1 MNGCYRRFKAVRK
14 KLQQAQLYF
23 SYQYQ
28 GVAGE
33 GHNPK
38 VQAYKGSLHMIA
50 RTLWSF
56 RCKEWLLCCPT
67 RHGRLICASVHRHA
81 VQNLFDLSQA
91 WRLHARLNGIAV
103 QAT

>member
-1 MNGCYRRFKAVRK
+1 MLQALQSGQEKAATGTA
-14 KLQQAQLYF
+14 LFQL
-23 SYQYQ
+23 

-33 GHNPK
+33 GHIPK

-56 RCKEWLLCCPT
+56 RCKEWLLCCST

-81 VQNLFDLSQA
+81 VQNLFELS
-91 WRLHARLNGIAV
+91 
-103 QAT
+103 

>member
-1 MNGCYRRFKAVRK
+1 MLQALQSGQEKAATGTA
-14 KLQQAQLYF
+14 LFQL
-23 SYQYQ
+23 

-33 GHNPK
+33 GHIPK

-56 RCKEWLLCCPT
+56 RCKEWLLCCTT

-81 VQNLFDLSQA
+81 VQNLFELSQA
-91 WRLHARLNGIAV
+91 RRLHARLNGIAV